1 MLLDKVLVIELV
13 SIDGLATGAIAPG
26 EVATLE
32 RKTSTCGSAQW
43 RRSAYLEH
51 ELLDNSVEL

>member
-26 EVATLE
+26 EVAALE
-32 RKTSTCGSAQW
+32 ENTSTCDPALLPW
-43 RRSAYLEH
+43 FAYLEH
-51 ELLDNSVEL
+51 EFLNNSVEL

>member
-1 MLLDKVLVIELV
+1 MSNLYLVVLLDKVLVIELV

-32 RKTSTCGSAQW
+32 RKTSTCVSAQW
-43 RRSAYLEH
+43 H
-51 ELLDNSVEL
+51 